1 MKKRNAWSALPGS
14 TPAEKLQVL
23 GVEKNTR
30 VDIRRLDEISRRYG
44 VTVYLFFEEDLAR
57 NRPLET
63 VIREF
68 GSVPVFERPYISVP
82 DFLRFTK
89 ENDPSFEQTLQ
100 EFPLM
105 VEIVSSG
112 ITLAGSGRQ
121 RNTGGHR
128 ADAVPRRDRRRCTAA
143 GTGHILFLIIRCTTA
158 RGNKYLYYSCCRMA
172 CNPIIPGR
180 GVLCQE
186 NKRVDTVGR

>member
-1 MKKRNAWSALPGS
+1 MKKRNAWAALPGS

-23 GVEKNTR
+23 GVEKDTR

-44 VTVYLFFEEDLAR
+44 VTIYLFFEEDLAR
-57 NRPLET
+57 NRPLEN
-63 VIREF
+63 VIAEF
-68 GSVPVFERPYISVP
+68 GTVPVFERPYISVP

-112 ITLAGSGRQ
+112 T
-121 RNTGGHR
+121 T
-128 ADAVPRRDRRRCTAA
+128 VA
-143 GTGHILFLIIRCTTA
+143 GTDGSNVPVVTGLMPFLDE
-158 RGNKYLYYSCCRMA
+158 LD
-172 CNPIIPGR
+172 
-180 GVLCQE
+180 
-186 NKRVDTVGR
+186 VDALLPEPDAGYP

>member
-30 VDIRRLDEISRRYG
+30 VDIRRLDEIFRRYG
-44 VTVYLFFEEDLAR
+44 VTIYLFFEEDLAR

-63 VIREF
+63 VLLEY
-68 GSVPVFERPYISVP
+68 GSVPVFERPFISVP
-82 DFLRFTK
+82 DFLRFTR
-89 ENDPSFEQTLQ
+89 ENDPSFKQTLQ

-112 ITLAGSGRQ
+112 NTLTGTDGSDVPVV
-121 RNTGGHR
+121 TGVMPFLDELDVDSPPPEPD
-128 ADAVPRRDRRRCTAA
+128 ADYT
-143 GTGHILFLIIRCTTA
+143 
-158 RGNKYLYYSCCRMA
+158 
-172 CNPIIPGR
+172 
-180 GVLCQE
+180 
-186 NKRVDTVGR
+186 

>member
-30 VDIRRLDEISRRYG
+30 MDIRRLDEISRRYG

-57 NRPLET
+57 NRPLEN
-63 VIREF
+63 VIAEF

-100 EFPLM
+100 EYPLM

-112 ITLAGSGRQ
+112 TTPAGGRDTDVPVV
-121 RNTGGHR
+121 TGLMPFLDELDV
-128 ADAVPRRDRRRCTAA
+128 DASPPEPGTYVP
-143 GTGHILFLIIRCTTA
+143 
-158 RGNKYLYYSCCRMA
+158 
-172 CNPIIPGR
+172 
-180 GVLCQE
+180 
-186 NKRVDTVGR
+186 

>member
-23 GVEKNTR
+23 GVEKNQR
-30 VDIRRLDEISRRYG
+30 VDIRRLEEITRRYD

-57 NRPLET
+57 NRPLDS

-68 GSVPVFERPYISVP
+68 GSVPVFERPFISVP

-89 ENDPSFEQTLQ
+89 ENDPSFEQTMQ

-105 VEIVSSG
+105 IEIVSLG
-112 ITLAGSGRQ
+112 TIRAGPDDTDVPVV
-121 RNTGGHR
+121 TGLMPFLDELDV
-128 ADAVPRRDRRRCTAA
+128 DAPLPEP
-143 GTGHILFLIIRCTTA
+143 GTFA
-158 RGNKYLYYSCCRMA
+158 
-172 CNPIIPGR
+172 P
-180 GVLCQE
+180 
-186 NKRVDTVGR
+186 

>member
-23 GVEKNTR
+23 GVVNNIHI
-30 VDIRRLDEISRRYG
+30 DIRRLEEISHRYG
-44 VTVYLFFEEDLAR
+44 VVVYLFFEEDLAR
-57 NRPLET
+57 NSPLDT
-63 VIREF
+63 VLSEY

-112 ITLAGSGRQ
+112 TTLAG
-121 RNTGGHR
+121 TGGIDVPVVTGLMPFLDELDV
-128 ADAVPRRDRRRCTAA
+128 DAPPPEP
-143 GTGHILFLIIRCTTA
+143 GT
-158 RGNKYLYYSCCRMA
+158 YS
-172 CNPIIPGR
+172 P
-180 GVLCQE
+180 
-186 NKRVDTVGR
+186 

>member
-23 GVEKNTR
+23 GVEKNTT

-44 VTVYLFFEEDLAR
+44 VTIYLFFEEDIAR

-63 VIREF
+63 VLQEF
-68 GSVPVFERPYISVP
+68 DSFPVYERPFISVP
-82 DFLRFTK
+82 DFLRFTR
-89 ENDPSFEQTLQ
+89 ENDPSFEQTLR

-112 ITLAGSGRQ
+112 TVLAGTDGNDVPVVTGLMPFLDELDVNAPLPEP
-121 RNTGGHR
+121 NT
-128 ADAVPRRDRRRCTAA
+128 D
-143 GTGHILFLIIRCTTA
+143 
-158 RGNKYLYYSCCRMA
+158 Y
-172 CNPIIPGR
+172 
-180 GVLCQE
+180 Q
-186 NKRVDTVGR
+186 

>member
-1 MKKRNAWSALPGS
+1 MKKRNAWAALPGS

-30 VDIRRLDEISRRYG
+30 MDIRRLDEISRKYG

-63 VIREF
+63 VMQEF

-82 DFLRFTK
+82 DFLRFTR
-89 ENDPSFEQTLQ
+89 ENDPSFEQTLR

-112 ITLAGSGRQ
+112 TLLAGTDG
-121 RNTGGHR
+121 NDVPVVTGLMPFLNEIDVDAALPEPN
-128 ADAVPRRDRRRCTAA
+128 ADYT
-143 GTGHILFLIIRCTTA
+143 
-158 RGNKYLYYSCCRMA
+158 
-172 CNPIIPGR
+172 
-180 GVLCQE
+180 
-186 NKRVDTVGR
+186 

>member
-14 TPAEKLQVL
+14 TPAEKMQVL

-44 VTVYLFFEEDLAR
+44 ITVYLFFEEDLAR

-63 VIREF
+63 VMQEF
-68 GSVPVFERPYISVP
+68 GSFPVFERPYISVP
-82 DFLRFTK
+82 DFLRFTR

-105 VEIVSSG
+105 VDIVSSG
-112 ITLAGSGRQ
+112 NTL
-121 RNTGGHR
+121 TGTDGY
-128 ADAVPRRDRRRCTAA
+128 AVPVV
-143 GTGHILFLIIRCTTA
+143 TGLMPFLDEMDVDA
-158 RGNKYLYYSCCRMA
+158 PPPEPNADYS
-172 CNPIIPGR
+172 
-180 GVLCQE
+180 
-186 NKRVDTVGR
+186 